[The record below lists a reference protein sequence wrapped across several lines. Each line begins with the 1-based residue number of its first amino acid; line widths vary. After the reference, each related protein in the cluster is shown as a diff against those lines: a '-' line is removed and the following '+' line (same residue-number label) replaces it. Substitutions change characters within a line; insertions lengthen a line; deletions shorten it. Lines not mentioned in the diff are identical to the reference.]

1 MYVTSLSS
9 KDTLEKLKGN
19 YKIIDCH
26 FERFPDGEGYVR
38 FDEKVKNIK
47 EILIVQSL
55 YYPQDEHIM
64 QLFFMIDALK
74 DLNIKINLLIP
85 YMAYARQDKRFKDWE
100 SVSGIS
106 LAKMIDR
113 LDLESKYTLDIHDM
127 KVTKAMK
134 GVNLSAMPLIADY
147 LSDLHLKEPV
157 IISPD
162 KGSVE
167 RAKIVADQMEAE
179 FDHLEK
185 TRLTGDTV
193 EIRPKEINTK
203 GRDVAIVDDI
213 ISTGGTMAKAC
224 EVLKREGTL
233 KVLSGATHLL
243 MISNA
248 EERLKKA
255 GIDRI
260 FGSDSIP
267 SKFSDITVARIIER
281 YFR

>member
-9 KDTLEKLKGN
+9 KDTINKLKGN

-38 FDEKVKNIK
+38 FDEKVKSIK
-47 EILIVQSL
+47 EILVVQSL

-113 LDLESKYTLDIHDM
+113 LDIESKYTVDIHDM

-134 GVNLSAMPLIADY
+134 GENLSAMPLIADY
-147 LSDLHLKEPV
+147 LSNLKLIEPV

-167 RAKIVADQMEAE
+167 RAKIVAEQMEAE

-185 TRLTGDTV
+185 TRLSGDTV

-255 GIDRI
+255 GIDKI

-267 SKFSDITVARIIER
+267 SKFSDISIAGIIEKV
-281 YFR
+281 F

>member
-9 KDTLEKLKGN
+9 KDTINKLKGN
-19 YKIIDCH
+19 YTIIDCH

-38 FDEKVKNIK
+38 FDEKVKSIK
-47 EILIVQSL
+47 EILVVQSL
-55 YYPQDEHIM
+55 YYPQDDHIM

-113 LDLESKYTLDIHDM
+113 LDIESKYTVDIHDI

-134 GVNLSAMPLIADY
+134 GENLSAMPLIADY
-147 LSDLHLKEPV
+147 LSNLKLKEPV

-185 TRLTGDTV
+185 TRLSGDTV

-248 EERLKKA
+248 EERLKRA
-255 GIDRI
+255 GIDKI

-267 SKFSDITVARIIER
+267 SKFSDISIARIIEKV
-281 YFR
+281 F

>member
-1 MYVTSLSS
+1 MFVTSISS
-9 KDTLEKLKGN
+9 KATLDKLKGN
-19 YKIIDCH
+19 FKLIDCH

-47 EILIVQSL
+47 EILLVQSL

-74 DLNIKINLLIP
+74 ELNIKINLLIP

-106 LAKMIDR
+106 LAKIIDR
-113 LDLESKYTLDIHDM
+113 FELESKYTVDIHD
-127 KVTKAMK
+127 KKITKAMN
-134 GVNLSAMPLIADY
+134 GENLSAMPLIADY
-147 LSDLHLKEPV
+147 LMGLNLKEPV

-167 RAKIVADQMEAE
+167 RAKIVADQMDAE

-185 TRLTGDTV
+185 TRLSGDTV

-203 GRDVAIVDDI
+203 NRDVAIVDDI

-248 EERLKKA
+248 EDRLKKA
-255 GIDRI
+255 GIDGI

-267 SKFSDITVARIIER
+267 SKFSDISIASIIEEI
-281 YFR
+281 F

>member
-1 MYVTSLSS
+1 MFITSLSS
-9 KDTLEKLKGN
+9 KTTLEKLKEDF
-19 YKIIDCH
+19 KIIDCH

-38 FDEKVKNIK
+38 FDEKVKKIK

-74 DLNIKINLLIP
+74 DLNIKVDLLIP

-106 LAKMIDR
+106 LAKMIGQF
-113 LDLESKYTLDIHDM
+113 EIECKYTVDIHNIN
-127 KVTKAMK
+127 VTKAMK
-134 GVNLSAMPLIADY
+134 GENLSAMPLIADY
-147 LSDLHLKEPV
+147 LTNLKLNEPV

-162 KGSVE
+162 KGSIE
-167 RAKIVADQMEAE
+167 RAKIVANHMDAE
-179 FDHLEK
+179 FDYLEK
-185 TRLTGDTV
+185 TRVTGEIV
-193 EIRPKEINTK
+193 EMKPKEINTK
-203 GRDVAIVDDI
+203 NRDVVIVDDI

-224 EVLKREGTL
+224 EILKREGTL

-248 EERLKKA
+248 EEKLKIA

-260 FGSDSIP
+260 FGTDSIP
-267 SKFSDITVARIIER
+267 SKFSDISIANIIKEL
-281 YFR
+281 Y

>member
-9 KDTLEKLKGN
+9 KDTINKLKGN

-38 FDEKVKNIK
+38 FDEKVKSIK
-47 EILIVQSL
+47 EILVVQSL
-55 YYPQDEHIM
+55 YYPQDDHIM

-113 LDLESKYTLDIHDM
+113 LDIESKYTVDIHDI

-134 GVNLSAMPLIADY
+134 GENLSAMPLIADY
-147 LSDLHLKEPV
+147 LSNLKLKEPV

-185 TRLTGDTV
+185 TRLSGDTV

-248 EERLKKA
+248 EERLKRA
-255 GIDRI
+255 GIDKI

-267 SKFSDITVARIIER
+267 SKFSDISIARIIEKV
-281 YFR
+281 F

>member
-9 KDTLEKLKGN
+9 KDTINKLKGN
-19 YKIIDCH
+19 YKLIDCH

-38 FDEKVKNIK
+38 FGEKVKSIK
-47 EILIVQSL
+47 EILVVQSL

-113 LDLESKYTLDIHDM
+113 LDIESKYTVDIHDM

-134 GVNLSAMPLIADY
+134 GENLSAMPLIADY
-147 LSDLHLKEPV
+147 LSNLKLKEPV

-185 TRLTGDTV
+185 TRLSGDTV

-255 GIDRI
+255 GIDKI

-267 SKFSDITVARIIER
+267 STFSDISIAGIIEKV
-281 YFR
+281 F

>member
-9 KDTLEKLKGN
+9 KDTLRKLKGDF
-19 YKIIDCH
+19 KQIECH

-38 FDEKVKNIK
+38 FDENVKNIK

-100 SVSGIS
+100 AVSGIS

-113 LDLESKYTLDIHDM
+113 LDLESTYTVDIHDI

-134 GVNLSAMPLIADY
+134 GENLSAMPLIAEY
-147 LSDLHLKEPV
+147 LTGLNLKDPV
-157 IISPD
+157 VISPD

-167 RAKIVADQMEAE
+167 RAKIVAEQMDAQ
-179 FDHLEK
+179 FDYLEK
-185 TRLTGDTV
+185 TRLSGNTV
-193 EIRPKEINTK
+193 EIKPKEINTR

-248 EERLKKA
+248 EERLIKS
-255 GIDRI
+255 GIDGI
-260 FGSDSIP
+260 FGTDSIP
-267 SKFSDITVARIIER
+267 SKFSDITIAKIIEEV
-281 YFR
+281 F

>member
-9 KDTLEKLKGN
+9 KDTINKLKGN

-38 FDEKVKNIK
+38 FDEKVKSIK
-47 EILIVQSL
+47 EILVVQSL

-113 LDLESKYTLDIHDM
+113 LDIESKYTVDIHDM

-134 GVNLSAMPLIADY
+134 GENLSAMPLIADY
-147 LSDLHLKEPV
+147 LSNLNLIEPV

-167 RAKIVADQMEAE
+167 RAKIVAEQMEAE

-185 TRLTGDTV
+185 TRLSGDTV

-255 GIDRI
+255 GIDKI

-267 SKFSDITVARIIER
+267 SKFSDISIAGIIEKV
-281 YFR
+281 F

>member
-1 MYVTSLSS
+1 MFITSLSS
-9 KDTLEKLKGN
+9 KTTLEKLKEDF
-19 YKIIDCH
+19 KIIDCH

-38 FDEKVKNIK
+38 FGEKVKSIK
-47 EILIVQSL
+47 EILVVQSL

-113 LDLESKYTLDIHDM
+113 LDIESKYTVDIHDM

-134 GVNLSAMPLIADY
+134 GENLSAMPLIADY
-147 LSDLHLKEPV
+147 LSNLKLKEPV

-185 TRLTGDTV
+185 TRLSGDTV

-255 GIDRI
+255 GIDKI

-267 SKFSDITVARIIER
+267 SKFSDISIAGIIEKV
-281 YFR
+281 F

>member
-9 KDTLEKLKGN
+9 KDTINKLKGN

-38 FDEKVKNIK
+38 FDEKVKSIK
-47 EILIVQSL
+47 EILVVQSL

-113 LDLESKYTLDIHDM
+113 LDIESKYTVDIHDM

-134 GVNLSAMPLIADY
+134 GENLSAMPLIADY
-147 LSDLHLKEPV
+147 LSNLKLKEPV

-167 RAKIVADQMEAE
+167 RAKIVAEQMEAE

-185 TRLTGDTV
+185 TRLSGDTV

-255 GIDRI
+255 GIDKI

-267 SKFSDITVARIIER
+267 STFSDISIAGIIEKV
-281 YFR
+281 F

>member
-1 MYVTSLSS
+1 MFVTSLSS
-9 KDTLEKLKGN
+9 KQTLQQLRGDFKL
-19 YKIIDCH
+19 IDCH

-38 FDEKVKNIK
+38 FDEKVKNVK

-113 LDLESKYTLDIHDM
+113 FDLESKYTVDIHDL
-127 KVTKAMK
+127 KVTKAMN
-134 GVNLSAMPLIADY
+134 GENLSAMPLIAEY
-147 LSDLHLKEPV
+147 LMGLNLKEPV

-185 TRLTGDTV
+185 TRLSGDTV

-203 GRDVAIVDDI
+203 NRDVAIVDDI

-255 GIDRI
+255 GIDGI

-267 SKFSDITVARIIER
+267 SKFSDISIASIIEEM
-281 YFR
+281 F

>member
-9 KDTLEKLKGN
+9 KDTINKLRGN
-19 YKIIDCH
+19 YKLIDCH

-38 FDEKVKNIK
+38 FGEKVKSIK
-47 EILIVQSL
+47 EILVVQSL

-113 LDLESKYTLDIHDM
+113 LDIESKYTVDIHDM

-134 GVNLSAMPLIADY
+134 GENLSAMPLIADY
-147 LSDLHLKEPV
+147 LSNLKLKEPV

-185 TRLTGDTV
+185 TRLSGDTV

-267 SKFSDITVARIIER
+267 SKFSDISIAGIIEKV
-281 YFR
+281 F

>member
-9 KDTLEKLKGN
+9 KDTINKLKGN
-19 YKIIDCH
+19 YKLIDCH

-38 FDEKVKNIK
+38 FGEKVKSIK
-47 EILIVQSL
+47 EILVVQSL

-113 LDLESKYTLDIHDM
+113 LDIESKYTVDIHDM

-134 GVNLSAMPLIADY
+134 GENLSAMPLIADY
-147 LSDLHLKEPV
+147 LSNLKLIEPV

-167 RAKIVADQMEAE
+167 RAKIVAEQMEAE

-185 TRLTGDTV
+185 TRLSGDTV

-255 GIDRI
+255 GIDKI

-267 SKFSDITVARIIER
+267 SKFSDISIAGIIEKV
-281 YFR
+281 F

>member
-1 MYVTSLSS
+1 MFVTSISS
-9 KDTLEKLKGN
+9 KATLDKLKG
-19 YKIIDCH
+19 KFKLIDCH

-47 EILIVQSL
+47 EILLVQSL

-74 DLNIKINLLIP
+74 ELNIKINLLIP

-106 LAKMIDR
+106 LAKIIDR
-113 LDLESKYTLDIHDM
+113 FELESKYTVDIHD
-127 KVTKAMK
+127 KKITKAMN
-134 GVNLSAMPLIADY
+134 GENLSAMPLIADY
-147 LSDLHLKEPV
+147 LMDLNLKEPV

-167 RAKIVADQMEAE
+167 RAKIVADQMDAE

-185 TRLTGDTV
+185 RRLSGDTV

-203 GRDVAIVDDI
+203 NRDVAIVDDI

-248 EERLKKA
+248 EDRLKKA
-255 GIDRI
+255 GIDGI

-267 SKFSDITVARIIER
+267 SKFSDISIANIIEEI
-281 YFR
+281 F

>member
-1 MYVTSLSS
+1 MFVTSISS
-9 KDTLEKLKGN
+9 KATLDKLKG
-19 YKIIDCH
+19 KFKLIDCH

-47 EILIVQSL
+47 EILLVQSL

-74 DLNIKINLLIP
+74 ELNIKINLLIP

-106 LAKMIDR
+106 LAKIIDR
-113 LDLESKYTLDIHDM
+113 FELESKYTVDIHD
-127 KVTKAMK
+127 KKITKAMN
-134 GVNLSAMPLIADY
+134 GENLSAMPLIADY
-147 LSDLHLKEPV
+147 LMGLNLKEPV

-167 RAKIVADQMEAE
+167 RAKIVADQMDAE

-185 TRLTGDTV
+185 TRLSGDTV

-203 GRDVAIVDDI
+203 NRDVAIVDDI

-248 EERLKKA
+248 EDRLKKA
-255 GIDRI
+255 GIDGI

-267 SKFSDITVARIIER
+267 SKFSDISIASIIEEI
-281 YFR
+281 F

>member
-9 KDTLEKLKGN
+9 KDTINKLKGN
-19 YKIIDCH
+19 YKLIDCH

-38 FDEKVKNIK
+38 FDEKVKSIK
-47 EILIVQSL
+47 EILVVQSL

-113 LDLESKYTLDIHDM
+113 LDIESKYTVDIHDM

-134 GVNLSAMPLIADY
+134 GENLSAMPIIADY
-147 LSDLHLKEPV
+147 LSNLKLKEPV

-167 RAKIVADQMEAE
+167 RAKIVAEQMEAE

-185 TRLTGDTV
+185 TRLSGDTV

-213 ISTGGTMAKAC
+213 ISTGGTMANAC

-255 GIDRI
+255 GIDKI

-267 SKFSDITVARIIER
+267 SKFSDISIAGIIEKV
-281 YFR
+281 F

>member
-1 MYVTSLSS
+1 MFVTSISS
-9 KDTLEKLKGN
+9 KSTIKKLKGDF
-19 YKIIDCH
+19 KIIDCH
-26 FERFPDGEGYVR
+26 FERFPDGEGYVK
-38 FDEKVKNIK
+38 FDEKVKHVK
-47 EILIVQSL
+47 EILLVQSL

-113 LDLESKYTLDIHDM
+113 FDLESKYTVDIHDL
-127 KVTKAMK
+127 KITKAMK
-134 GVNLSAMPLIADY
+134 GENLSAMPLIADY
-147 LSDLHLKEPV
+147 LEKLNLKDPV

-167 RAKIVADQMEAE
+167 RAKIVANQMGAE

-185 TRLTGDTV
+185 TRITGDTV
-193 EIRPKEINTK
+193 EIRPKEIDTK

-243 MISNA
+243 MISDA
-248 EERLKKA
+248 EERLKRA
-255 GIDRI
+255 GIDSI

-267 SKFSDITVARIIER
+267 SKYSDISISNIIEKM
-281 YFR
+281 F

>member
-1 MYVTSLSS
+1 MFVTSLSS
-9 KDTLEKLKGN
+9 KATLDKLKG
-19 YKIIDCH
+19 KFKLIDCH

-47 EILIVQSL
+47 EILLVQSL

-74 DLNIKINLLIP
+74 ELNIKINLLIP

-106 LAKMIDR
+106 LAKIIDR
-113 LDLESKYTLDIHDM
+113 FELESKYTVDIHD
-127 KVTKAMK
+127 KKITKAMN
-134 GVNLSAMPLIADY
+134 GENLSAMPLIADY
-147 LSDLHLKEPV
+147 LMDLNLKEPV

-167 RAKIVADQMEAE
+167 RAKIVADQMDAE

-185 TRLTGDTV
+185 TRLSGDTV

-203 GRDVAIVDDI
+203 NRDVAIVDDI

-248 EERLKKA
+248 EDRLKKA
-255 GIDRI
+255 GIDGI

-267 SKFSDITVARIIER
+267 SKFSNISIASIIEEM
-281 YFR
+281 F

>member
-1 MYVTSLSS
+1 
-9 KDTLEKLKGN
+9 
-19 YKIIDCH
+19 
-26 FERFPDGEGYVR
+26 
-38 FDEKVKNIK
+38 
-47 EILIVQSL
+47 
-55 YYPQDEHIM
+55 M

-113 LDLESKYTLDIHDM
+113 LDIESKFTIDIHDL

-134 GVNLSAMPLIADY
+134 GENLSAMPLIADY
-147 LSDLHLKEPV
+147 LTNLHLKEPV

-167 RAKIVADQMEAE
+167 RAKIVADQMCAE

-185 TRLTGDTV
+185 TRLSGDTV

-248 EERLKKA
+248 EERLKKS
-255 GIDRI
+255 GIDGI

-267 SKFSDITVARIIER
+267 SKFSEITIARVIEEI
-281 YFR
+281 F

>member
-9 KDTLEKLKGN
+9 KDTINKLKGN
-19 YKIIDCH
+19 YKLIDCH

-113 LDLESKYTLDIHDM
+113 LDIESKYTVDIHDM

-134 GVNLSAMPLIADY
+134 GENLSAMPLIADY
-147 LSDLHLKEPV
+147 LSNLKLKEPV

-185 TRLTGDTV
+185 TRLSGDTV

-267 SKFSDITVARIIER
+267 SKFSDISIAGIIEKV
-281 YFR
+281 F

>member
-1 MYVTSLSS
+1 MFVTSISS
-9 KDTLEKLKGN
+9 KATLDKLKGN
-19 YKIIDCH
+19 FKLIDCH

-47 EILIVQSL
+47 EILLVQSL

-74 DLNIKINLLIP
+74 ELNIKINLLIP

-106 LAKMIDR
+106 LAKIIDR
-113 LDLESKYTLDIHDM
+113 FELESKYTVDIHD
-127 KVTKAMK
+127 KKITKAMN
-134 GVNLSAMPLIADY
+134 GENLSAMPLIADY
-147 LSDLHLKEPV
+147 LMGLNLKEPV

-167 RAKIVADQMEAE
+167 RAKIVADQMDAE

-185 TRLTGDTV
+185 TRLSGDTV

-203 GRDVAIVDDI
+203 NRDVAIVDDI

-248 EERLKKA
+248 EDRLKKA
-255 GIDRI
+255 GIDGI

-267 SKFSDITVARIIER
+267 SKFSDISIASIIEEM
-281 YFR
+281 F

>member
-1 MYVTSLSS
+1 
-9 KDTLEKLKGN
+9 
-19 YKIIDCH
+19 
-26 FERFPDGEGYVR
+26 
-38 FDEKVKNIK
+38 
-47 EILIVQSL
+47 
-55 YYPQDEHIM
+55 M

-113 LDLESKYTLDIHDM
+113 LDIESKYTVDIHDM

-134 GVNLSAMPLIADY
+134 GENLSAMPIIADY
-147 LSDLHLKEPV
+147 LSNLKLKEPV

-185 TRLTGDTV
+185 TRLSGDTV

-255 GIDRI
+255 GIDKI

-267 SKFSDITVARIIER
+267 SKFSDISIARIIEKV
-281 YFR
+281 F

>member
-9 KDTLEKLKGN
+9 KDTINKLKGN

-38 FDEKVKNIK
+38 FDEKVKSIK
-47 EILIVQSL
+47 EILVVQSL

-113 LDLESKYTLDIHDM
+113 LDIESKYTVDIHDM

-134 GVNLSAMPLIADY
+134 GENLSAMPLIADY
-147 LSDLHLKEPV
+147 LSNLKLKEPV

-167 RAKIVADQMEAE
+167 RAKIVAEQMEAE

-185 TRLTGDTV
+185 TRLSGDTV

-255 GIDRI
+255 GIDKI

-267 SKFSDITVARIIER
+267 SKFSDISIAGIIEKV
-281 YFR
+281 F

>member
-9 KDTLEKLKGN
+9 KDTINKLKGN

-38 FDEKVKNIK
+38 FDEKVKSIK
-47 EILIVQSL
+47 EILVVQSL
-55 YYPQDEHIM
+55 YYPQDDHIM

-113 LDLESKYTLDIHDM
+113 LDIESKYTVDIHDI

-134 GVNLSAMPLIADY
+134 GENLSAMPLIADY
-147 LSDLHLKEPV
+147 LSNLKLKEPV

-185 TRLTGDTV
+185 TRLSGDTV

-248 EERLKKA
+248 EERLKRA
-255 GIDRI
+255 GIDKI

-267 SKFSDITVARIIER
+267 SKFSDISIAGIIEKV
-281 YFR
+281 F

>member
-1 MYVTSLSS
+1 MFVTSLSS
-9 KDTLEKLKGN
+9 KKTLEKLKGDF
-19 YKIIDCH
+19 KLIDCH

-38 FDEKVKNIK
+38 FDEKVKDIK

-113 LDLESKYTLDIHDM
+113 FELESKYTVDIHDI
-127 KVTKAMK
+127 KITKAM
-134 GVNLSAMPLIADY
+134 GGENLSAMPLIAEY
-147 LSDLHLKEPV
+147 LMDLKLNEPV
-157 IISPD
+157 VISPD

-185 TRLTGDTV
+185 TRLSGDTV
-193 EIRPKEINTK
+193 EIRPKEINTR

-248 EERLKKA
+248 EERLKNA
-255 GIDRI
+255 GIDGI

-267 SKFSDITVARIIER
+267 SKFSDISIAKIIQEM
-281 YFR
+281 F

>member
-1 MYVTSLSS
+1 MFVTSISS
-9 KDTLEKLKGN
+9 KATLDKLKGN
-19 YKIIDCH
+19 FKLIDCH

-47 EILIVQSL
+47 EILLVQSL

-74 DLNIKINLLIP
+74 ELNIKINLLIP

-106 LAKMIDR
+106 LAKIIDR
-113 LDLESKYTLDIHDM
+113 FELESKYTVDIHD
-127 KVTKAMK
+127 KKITKAMN
-134 GVNLSAMPLIADY
+134 GENLSAMPLIADY
-147 LSDLHLKEPV
+147 LMGLNLKEPV

-167 RAKIVADQMEAE
+167 RAKIVADQMDAE

-185 TRLTGDTV
+185 TRLSGDTV
-193 EIRPKEINTK
+193 EVRPKEINTK
-203 GRDVAIVDDI
+203 NRDVAIVDDI

-248 EERLKKA
+248 EDRLKKA
-255 GIDRI
+255 GIDGI

-267 SKFSDITVARIIER
+267 SKFSDISIASIIEEI
-281 YFR
+281 F

>member
-1 MYVTSLSS
+1 MFVTSLSS
-9 KDTLEKLKGN
+9 KTTLNKLRGDFKLIG
-19 YKIIDCH
+19 CH

-38 FDEKVKNIK
+38 FDDKVKNIK

-55 YYPQDEHIM
+55 YYPQDEHII

-113 LDLESKYTLDIHDM
+113 FELESKYTIDIHDL
-127 KVTKAMK
+127 KITKAMK
-134 GVNLSAMPLIADY
+134 GENLSAMPSIADY
-147 LSDLHLKEPV
+147 LMNLNLKEPV

-167 RAKIVADQMEAE
+167 RAKIVADCMGAE

-185 TRLTGDTV
+185 TRLSGDTV

-203 GRDVAIVDDI
+203 NRDVAIVDDI

-224 EVLKREGTL
+224 EVLKKEGTL

-248 EERLKKA
+248 EERLKNA
-255 GIDRI
+255 GVDCI

-267 SKFSDITVARIIER
+267 SKFSDISIAGIIEEM
-281 YFR
+281 F

>member
-9 KDTLEKLKGN
+9 KDTINKLKGN

-38 FDEKVKNIK
+38 FEEKVKSIK
-47 EILIVQSL
+47 EILVVQSL

-74 DLNIKINLLIP
+74 DLNIKINLLVP

-113 LDLESKYTLDIHDM
+113 LDIESKYTVDIHDM

-134 GVNLSAMPLIADY
+134 GENLSAMPLIADY
-147 LSDLHLKEPV
+147 LSNLKLIEPV

-167 RAKIVADQMEAE
+167 RAKIVAEQMEAE

-185 TRLTGDTV
+185 TRLSGDTV

-255 GIDRI
+255 GIDKI

-267 SKFSDITVARIIER
+267 SKFSDISIAGIIEKV
-281 YFR
+281 F

>member
-9 KDTLEKLKGN
+9 KDTINKLKGN

-38 FDEKVKNIK
+38 FDEKVKSIK
-47 EILIVQSL
+47 EILVVQSL

-113 LDLESKYTLDIHDM
+113 LDIESKYTVDIHDM

-134 GVNLSAMPLIADY
+134 GENLSAMPIIADY
-147 LSDLHLKEPV
+147 LSNLKLKEPV

-167 RAKIVADQMEAE
+167 RAKIVAEQMEAE

-185 TRLTGDTV
+185 TRLSGDTV

-255 GIDRI
+255 GIDKI

-267 SKFSDITVARIIER
+267 STFSDISIAGIIEKV
-281 YFR
+281 F

>member
-1 MYVTSLSS
+1 MFVTSLSS
-9 KDTLEKLKGN
+9 KQTLEQLNGKFKL
-19 YKIIDCH
+19 IDCH

-38 FDEKVKNIK
+38 FDEKVKNVK

-113 LDLESKYTLDIHDM
+113 FDLESKYTVDIHDL
-127 KVTKAMK
+127 KVTKAMN
-134 GVNLSAMPLIADY
+134 GENLSAMPLIADY
-147 LSDLHLKEPV
+147 LMDLNLKEPV

-167 RAKIVADQMEAE
+167 RAKIVADQMDAE

-185 TRLTGDTV
+185 TRLSGDTV

-203 GRDVAIVDDI
+203 NRDVAIVDDI

-255 GIDRI
+255 GIDGI

-267 SKFSDITVARIIER
+267 SKFSDISIASVIEEM
-281 YFR
+281 Y

>member
-9 KDTLEKLKGN
+9 KDTINKLKGN
-19 YKIIDCH
+19 YKLIDCH
-26 FERFPDGEGYVR
+26 FEGFPDGEGYVR
-38 FDEKVKNIK
+38 FGEKVKSIK
-47 EILIVQSL
+47 EILVVQSL

-113 LDLESKYTLDIHDM
+113 LDIESKYTVDIHDM

-134 GVNLSAMPLIADY
+134 GENLSAMPLIADY
-147 LSDLHLKEPV
+147 LSNLKLKEPV

-185 TRLTGDTV
+185 TRLSGDTV

-267 SKFSDITVARIIER
+267 SKFSDISIAGIIEKV
-281 YFR
+281 F

>member
-1 MYVTSLSS
+1 MFVTSLSS
-9 KDTLEKLKGN
+9 KTTLDKLKGDL
-19 YKIIDCH
+19 KLIDCH
-26 FERFPDGEGYVR
+26 FERFPDGEGYVK
-38 FDEKVKNIK
+38 FDEKVKYIK

-113 LDLESKYTLDIHDM
+113 FELESKYTVDIHDL
-127 KVTKAMK
+127 KITKAMK
-134 GVNLSAMPLIADY
+134 GENLSAMPLIADY
-147 LSDLHLKEPV
+147 LMDLNLKEPV

-179 FDHLEK
+179 FDQLEK
-185 TRLTGDTV
+185 TRLSGDTV

-203 GRDVAIVDDI
+203 DRDVAIVDDI

-255 GIDRI
+255 GIDGI

-267 SKFSDITVARIIER
+267 SKFSDISIASIIEEM
-281 YFR
+281 F

>member
-1 MYVTSLSS
+1 MYVTSISS
-9 KDTLEKLKGN
+9 KDILRKLDGDFKQ
-19 YKIIDCH
+19 IECH

-38 FDEKVKNIK
+38 FDEKVKNIE

-74 DLNIKINLLIP
+74 DLNIKINLIIP

-113 LDLESKYTLDIHDM
+113 LDLESKYTVDIHDM
-127 KVTKAMK
+127 KVTKAMR
-134 GVNLSAMPLIADY
+134 GENLSAMPLIADY
-147 LSDLHLKEPV
+147 LTNLNLRDPV

-167 RAKIVADQMEAE
+167 RARMVADQMDAE

-185 TRLTGDTV
+185 TRISGDTV

-224 EVLKREGTL
+224 EVLKRGGTL

-248 EERLKKA
+248 EERLIKA
-255 GIDRI
+255 GIDGI
-260 FGSDSIP
+260 FGTDSIP
-267 SKFSDITVARIIER
+267 FKYSDITIAKIIEEI
-281 YFR
+281 F

>member
-9 KDTLEKLKGN
+9 KDTLRKLDGDFKQIEC
-19 YKIIDCH
+19 Y

-38 FDEKVKNIK
+38 FDEKIKNIK

-74 DLNIKINLLIP
+74 DLNIKINLIIP

-106 LAKMIDR
+106 LAKMIDKF
-113 LDLESKYTLDIHDM
+113 DIESKYTVDIHDM

-134 GVNLSAMPLIADY
+134 GENLSAMPLIADY
-147 LSDLHLKEPV
+147 LTNLNLKEPV

-167 RAKIVADQMEAE
+167 RAKIVADQMDAE

-185 TRLTGDTV
+185 TRISGDIV

-224 EVLKREGTL
+224 EVLKRKGTL

-248 EERLKKA
+248 EERLIKA
-255 GIDRI
+255 GIDGI
-260 FGSDSIP
+260 FGTDSIP
-267 SKFSDITVARIIER
+267 SKFSEITIAKIVEEV
-281 YFR
+281 F

>member
-1 MYVTSLSS
+1 MFVTSLSS
-9 KDTLEKLKGN
+9 KTTLEKLKGDF
-19 YKIIDCH
+19 KVIDCQ
-26 FERFPDGEGYVR
+26 FERFPDGEGYVK
-38 FDEKVKNIK
+38 FDERVKNIK

-64 QLFFMIDALK
+64 QLFFMIDALQ
-74 DLNIKINLLIP
+74 DLKIKTHVLIP

-100 SVSGIS
+100 SISGIS
-106 LAKMIDR
+106 LAKIIDR
-113 LDLESKYTLDIHDM
+113 FGLESVYTVDIHDL
-127 KVTKAMK
+127 KITKAMD
-134 GVNLSAMPLIADY
+134 GENLSAMPLIADY
-147 LSDLHLKEPV
+147 LTDLNLKEPV

-167 RAKIVADQMEAE
+167 RAKIVADQMGAE

-185 TRLTGDTV
+185 TRLSGDTV

-203 GRDVAIVDDI
+203 NRDVAIVDDI

-248 EERLKKA
+248 EEKLKKA

-267 SKFSDITVARIIER
+267 SKFSDISIANIIEEM
-281 YFR
+281 F